1 MSPAGL
7 SRPMRAAGFALL
19 GVAAIAT
26 VIGVAS
32 AVSSD
37 TPPDPSAGDGG
48 NGQATSMPA
57 PGGAS
62 PGPGTQRPGEQAPGE
77 QAPGDTT
84 VPAGPGESSAPG
96 AADPS
101 SSASRPGGTKDAPVA
116 DRSRSVPVR
125 VYNNST
131 VKGLAGRA
139 ADDLR
144 AQGWQVASVGNYAKG
159 VIPATTVYYRPGTDE
174 EAAARTIGSVFGMRV
189 EPRFAGIEDSG
200 AGVIVIVTRDYQG
213 ASGKY

>member
-26 VIGVAS
+26 VIGIAS

-37 TPPDPSAGDGG
+37 TAPDPSTGDGG
-48 NGQATSMPA
+48 NGQTTSAPA
-57 PGGAS
+57 PGGTS
-62 PGPGTQRPGEQAPGE
+62 PAPGTPSPGE

-84 VPAGPGESSAPG
+84 GPAGPGESSAPGAPG

-144 AQGWQVASVGNYAKG
+144 AQGWKVASVGNYAKG
-159 VIPATTVYYRPGTDE
+159 VIPTTTVYYRPGTDE
-174 EAAARTIGSVFGMRV
+174 EVAARTIGSVFGMRV
-189 EPRFAGIEDSG
+189 EPRFAGIEDAG